1 MTKINSSDE
10 DLSGHYDEAPASF
23 SATASGQGSRKHA
36 HWIDDMNPIDWR
48 LQDDSDHGDDIPN
61 QNRDRD
67 RDRIGRSGSNSSN
80 SNNGGGPS
88 SSDAQFHGHLNPL
101 HFMGAGG
108 GTSSTSTA
116 TTTTV
121 ATITTTTTTTAAA
134 IAFDNHQRQHVPPT
148 ITTSEPSFS
157 TDTWAGQ
164 LLIQLSRIFNR
175 RQDHQD
181 SRRSPATFAGFL
193 SLLLLTMSNYML
205 GPMRDA
211 AALKVGV
218 SYIPTLTL
226 VSTILALASS
236 VPVGWLFEAP
246 NPERK
251 GRRWRGRIGLTRG
264 ETQGTSLALFLRC
277 FAVCLFGYAF
287 SFKLMDLMRL
297 GVGSDGIGSSGASGA
312 SSSNDGVGHL
322 NQEDD
327 VPPAFLMDELSHLL
341 VWNHGNGETL
351 ITYVMKIVSFVM
363 AKFGKAFYVMFF
375 LVVHLMKLHS
385 ISLMWGVTSE
395 AMEYEEQA
403 EIRARKRERQQ
414 QFGMMGMGMGIVGGS
429 HGAVMDME
437 GEKGSSG
444 GDQPGNVGS
453 SKVGGKSRA
462 RLKRLAF
469 VGFGGTLGG
478 ILGSVFVSVA
488 AHKLHLSGLLIVASI
503 LLLLSAEL
511 SIELGQIMLRHW
523 QEEQM
528 ELRSQEDLTLLVQC
542 PTSPTDKVS
551 ESITTSSSPL
561 DTHYESNNTV
571 DSSLKRVTSIGGGM
585 KRVAS
590 GMSMCSINSS
600 SCEVDSSLKK
610 VASLGSMKRVASGNS
625 ISNIRRAMSSGNS
638 LNALGH
644 SEPPKQ
650 IGNAT
655 TVANNVQSQPSQMN
669 NDKQNI
675 QNDQTLTLE
684 DETTFKKRL
693 LRGVTTILRSRLLM
707 TIFTYNALYATTTVL
722 LSFQRAELV
731 ANRSSRNSV
740 DSDTAFLANI
750 NIASSVAVFALQAS
764 GLGAYIANSFG
775 LRGTLSLMPMV
786 RLFGVGALALWHVKA
801 NGEPPNLVLFL
812 VLDEFTKVIN
822 FAVAKPVRENLWR
835 GLSNEA
841 RYEAKPIVDT
851 LANRWGGGSAAFLM
865 SLFDRIMKYTG
876 LGEELEDGTKS
887 LFGFPP
893 LLILC
898 SISAVWWAMVS
909 ADLGQI
915 RQRIDMELKKN
926 E

>member
-1 MTKINSSDE
+1 VI
-10 DLSGHYDEAPASF
+10 
-23 SATASGQGSRKHA
+23 
-36 HWIDDMNPIDWR
+36 
-48 LQDDSDHGDDIPN
+48 
-61 QNRDRD
+61 
-67 RDRIGRSGSNSSN
+67 
-80 SNNGGGPS
+80 
-88 SSDAQFHGHLNPL
+88 
-101 HFMGAGG
+101 
-108 GTSSTSTA
+108 
-116 TTTTV
+116 
-121 ATITTTTTTTAAA
+121 
-134 IAFDNHQRQHVPPT
+134 
-148 ITTSEPSFS
+148 
-157 TDTWAGQ
+157 
-164 LLIQLSRIFNR
+164 
-175 RQDHQD
+175 
-181 SRRSPATFAGFL
+181 
-193 SLLLLTMSNYML
+193 
-205 GPMRDA
+205 
-211 AALKVGV
+211 
-218 SYIPTLTL
+218 
-226 VSTILALASS
+226 
-236 VPVGWLFEAP
+236 
-246 NPERK
+246 
-251 GRRWRGRIGLTRG
+251 
-264 ETQGTSLALFLRC
+264 
-277 FAVCLFGYAF
+277 VC
-287 SFKLMDLMRL
+287 
-297 GVGSDGIGSSGASGA
+297 IC
-312 SSSNDGVGHL
+312 
-322 NQEDD
+322 
-327 VPPAFLMDELSHLL
+327 
-341 VWNHGNGETL
+341 
-351 ITYVMKIVSFVM
+351 
-363 AKFGKAFYVMFF
+363 
-375 LVVHLMKLHS
+375 
-385 ISLMWGVTSE
+385 
-395 AMEYEEQA
+395 
-403 EIRARKRERQQ
+403 
-414 QFGMMGMGMGIVGGS
+414 
-429 HGAVMDME
+429 
-437 GEKGSSG
+437 
-444 GDQPGNVGS
+444 
-453 SKVGGKSRA
+453 RA
-462 RLKRLAF
+462 RLKSLAF

-488 AHKLHLSGLLIVASI
+488 AHKLHLSGLLIVASV

-542 PTSPTDKVS
+542 PASPTDKTS
-551 ESITTSSSPL
+551 ESTATATTITSL
-561 DTHYESNNTV
+561 DVHPEISNVV

-610 VASLGSMKRVASGNS
+610 VTSLGSMKRVASGNS
-625 ISNIRRAMSSGNS
+625 ISNINIRRAMSSGNS
-638 LNALGH
+638 LSALGI
-644 SEPPKQ
+644 SDPPKQ
-650 IGNAT
+650 ISNV
-655 TVANNVQSQPSQMN
+655 TVTNNVSPQPLSID

-675 QNDQTLTLE
+675 QNDHTIPLE

-801 NGEPPNLVLFL
+801 DGEPPNLVLFL

-865 SLFDRIMKYTG
+865 SLFDRIMKHTG

-898 SISAVWWAMVS
+898 SISAIWWTMVS